1 MAVWKVFVGG
11 AADSHSRIV
20 EDYFIAF
27 AAANP
32 ALSCRYFSWE
42 DRGDLARLLNGE
54 AKNGH
59 VSLVGHSYG
68 GDTCFWRMGH
78 VPMVDLL
85 ISIDPVAQF
94 KRDWTSIRAGCA
106 RWLNVRAE
114 PDKAHRMF
122 DDTIA
127 AIGGKYPRPPAP
139 GTPSAP
145 NYSLVANAHHGD
157 FSGMMSATSNG
168 ISGRMLLG
176 GKSVA

>member
-20 EDYFIAF
+20 EDYFTAY

-32 ALSCRYFSWE
+32 TLSCRYFSWE
-42 DRGDLARLLNGE
+42 DRGDLTRLLNEE
-54 AKNGH
+54 AKDGH

-68 GDTCFWRMGH
+68 GDTCFWRMGK
-78 VPMVDLL
+78 VPKIDLL
-85 ISIDPVAQF
+85 ITIDPVAQF
-94 KRDWTSIRAGCA
+94 QRDWTSIRSGCVQ
-106 RWLNVRAE
+106 WLNVRAE
-114 PDKAHRMF
+114 PDEAHRMF

-127 AIGGKYPRPPAP
+127 AIGGKYPRPPVP
-139 GTPSAP
+139 GTPSSP
-145 NYSLVANAHHGD
+145 NYSLIANAHHGN

-168 ISGRMLLG
+168 ISGRILLG